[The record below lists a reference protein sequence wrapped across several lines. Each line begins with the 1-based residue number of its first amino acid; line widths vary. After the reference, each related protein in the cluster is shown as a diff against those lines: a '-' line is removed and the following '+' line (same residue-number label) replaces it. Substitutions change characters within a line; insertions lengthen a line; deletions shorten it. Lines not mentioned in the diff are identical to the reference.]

1 MTTFLLLYLFQI
13 AALVIY
19 LWMEFAELRGL
30 IKKAENNIITTIIRN
45 EISNESPKDNK

>member
-1 MTTFLLLYLFQI
+1 MITFIFLYLFQI

-30 IKKAENNIITTIIRN
+30 IKKAENNILTLTKNEIRN
-45 EISNESPKDNK
+45 ESTKDNK

>member
-1 MTTFLLLYLFQI
+1 MTTLIYLYLLQI

-30 IKKAENNIITTIIRN
+30 IKKAENNILTLIINEIRN
-45 EISNESPKDNK
+45 KSTKDGE